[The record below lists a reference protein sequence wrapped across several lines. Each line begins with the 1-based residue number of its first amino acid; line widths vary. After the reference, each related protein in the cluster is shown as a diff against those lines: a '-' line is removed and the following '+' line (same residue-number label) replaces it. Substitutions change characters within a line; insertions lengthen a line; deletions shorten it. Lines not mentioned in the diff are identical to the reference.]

1 MSYIELCRYKVH
13 AYSSGAIEDSG
24 ASVSVYGV
32 GKKPIEFVINK
43 DGEVVTPLLAC
54 AAVSHAIIR
63 RCIRAI
69 GMCSTSKWTNKAV

>member
-43 DGEVVTPLLAC
+43 DGEVVTP
-54 AAVSHAIIR
+54 S
-63 RCIRAI
+63 
-69 GMCSTSKWTNKAV
+69 